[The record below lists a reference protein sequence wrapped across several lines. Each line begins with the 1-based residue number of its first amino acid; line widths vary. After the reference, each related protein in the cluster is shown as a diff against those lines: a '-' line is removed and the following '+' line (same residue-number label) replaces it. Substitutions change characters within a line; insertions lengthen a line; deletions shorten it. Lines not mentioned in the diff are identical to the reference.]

1 MLPGM
6 GQNLDTFIAKW
17 AAAGAAE
24 RANKDMFLTELCG
37 VLGVAPPNPAMSDA
51 ERDTYVFEREARL
64 AHEGGEATI
73 GRIDLYKQGC
83 FILEAKQASGE
94 GSSKLGK
101 AKRGTPAWNILMKE
115 AYGQALGY
123 ARSFDRPEPFIIVC
137 DIGHCFDLYATFDG
151 TSNYRPF
158 PNAQASRIF
167 LRDLT
172 KHADTLRRVFEEPL
186 DLDPSRHSMKV
197 TREVA
202 AHLAALA
209 KKLEDDGNNQELVAQ
224 FLMRCLFTMFAEDV
238 GLLPEGIFTK
248 ALKEQWLPNPTAFPG
263 GVASLWRTMNEGGEV
278 FGVVG
283 KILRFNGGLFA
294 SPKALALDKKALALL
309 LQAAECNWADV
320 EPAIFGTLLERA
332 LGPEERRAFGAH
344 FTPRAYVERLVRP
357 TIEEPLRAD
366 WDVVQAHVR
375 QIVVTAEHAKTDKAS
390 KDKLKEA
397 VAVVREFHQKLCHT
411 RVLDPACGSGNFLY
425 VTLDLFKR
433 LEGEVLVL
441 LESLGETQTMLHM
454 ESVRVTP
461 AQFHGIEIKRW
472 GKEIAELVLWIGY
485 LQWHFRTYGKT
496 IRPEEPI
503 LRDYK
508 NIECRDAVLA
518 YDGER
523 EPMCDEK
530 GEPVTH
536 WDGESMK
543 ANPVTGEQVPDE
555 SKRVPVYSYKNPRK
569 AEWPEADFI
578 VGNPPFIGNK
588 LMRSALGDGYVE
600 PLRAIHEDMPETADF
615 VMYWWNMA
623 AHRVR
628 VGKAR
633 RFGFITTNSITQT
646 FNRRVLQA
654 HLETEAPLSLV
665 FAIPDHPWVDSGTG
679 AAVRIAMTVAQ
690 AGASAGV
697 LQRVVRETEGDDEVV
712 EVDLV
717 GRSGRIHPD
726 LSIGADVGSARPL
739 RANAEL
745 SFQGV
750 IPLGEGFRLSR
761 HDLSAK
767 GFDPHGDLPR
777 VVRPMVIGRDI
788 AQRPEERWV
797 IDFFGLSE
805 AEAEKQYPSLFQHL
819 LVHVK
824 PERDLN
830 RRDTRRKN
838 WWLFGENAPKMRRAL
853 SGLGRFI
860 ATIETSRH
868 KPFVFLDARY
878 LADHKVYAVA
888 SDDACILGVLSSKV
902 HGIWALAAGGHLGVG
917 NDPTW
922 TNTTCFLPFA
932 FPSTG
937 ATQSKGIEALAESLD
952 AHRKRQQATHPDL
965 TITGMYNVLEK
976 LRSGEALTA
985 KDKVIHEHGL
995 VSVLKKLHDDL
1006 DAAVFDAYG
1015 WPRDLTDEQILE
1027 RLVALNAE
1035 RAAEE
1040 KRGLVRWLRPEFQ
1053 NPTGA
1058 KAATQERLA
1067 ATDEPEEA
1075 AAQPAAAAPWPKKL
1089 ADQIG
1094 AIRDLVT
1101 KAPAAWSVEQV
1112 AGAFRG
1118 ASRADVEEVLDS
1130 LAALGILAG
1139 YEDGG
1144 GRRWKLTRA
1153 TA

>member
-115 AYGQALGY
+115 AFGQALGY
-123 ARSFDRPEPFIIVC
+123 ARSFDRPEPFIIIC

-151 TSNYRPF
+151 TWNYRPF

-167 LRDLT
+167 LRDLAGR
-172 KHADTLRRVFEEPL
+172 ADTLRRVFEEPL
-186 DLDPSRHSMKV
+186 ALDPSRQSMKV

-209 KKLEDDGNNQELVAQ
+209 RKLDEDGHDQELVAQ

-248 ALKEQWLPNPTAFPG
+248 ALKEQWLPNPAAFPG

-294 SPKALALDKKALALL
+294 SPKALTLDKAALALL
-309 LQAAECNWADV
+309 LQAATCNWADV

-332 LGPEERRAFGAH
+332 LDPKERHALGAH

-375 QIVVTAEHAKTDKAS
+375 QIVVASEHAKTAKAS

-397 VAVVREFHQKLCHT
+397 VAVVREFHQELCHT

-433 LEGEVLVL
+433 LEGEVLGL
-441 LESLGETQTMLHM
+441 LESLGERQTLLHM

-472 GKEIAELVLWIGY
+472 AKEIAELVLWIGY
-485 LQWHFRTYGKT
+485 LQWHFRMYGKS
-496 IRPEEPI
+496 IPVPEPV
-503 LRDYK
+503 LCDYK

-518 YDGER
+518 YDGEPELVR
-523 EPMCDEK
+523 DEK
-530 GEPVTH
+530 GKPVTR

-543 ANPVTGEQVPDE
+543 TSPTTGEEIPDE
-555 SKRVPVYSYKNPRK
+555 SKRMEVYKYRNARK
-569 AEWPEADFI
+569 AEWPEVDFI

-588 LMRSALGDGYVE
+588 RMKRTLGEGYVE
-600 PLRAIHEDMPETADF
+600 SLRTIYPDVPEAADY
-615 VMYWWNMA
+615 VMYWWQRA
-623 AHRVR
+623 AAMVEDR
-628 VGKAR
+628 GAR
-633 RFGFITTNSITQT
+633 RFGLITTNSITQS
-646 FNRRVLQA
+646 FNRRVVERN
-654 HLETEAPLSLV
+654 LEAGQLGLA
-665 FAIPDHPWVDSGTG
+665 FAIPDHPWTDSETG
-679 AAVRIAMTVAQ
+679 AAVRIAMTVGETPARDGCV
-690 AGASAGV
+690 AVVVHEATCEDGSV
-697 LQRVVRETEGDDEVV
+697 DVTLDQRLGT
-712 EVDLV
+712 
-717 GRSGRIHPD
+717 IH
-726 LSIGADVGSARPL
+726 A
-739 RANAEL
+739 
-745 SFQGV
+745 
-750 IPLGEGFRLSR
+750 
-761 HDLSAK
+761 DLSAGLDVLAAK
-767 GFDPHGDLPR
+767 PLQANAGIAFTGMYPLGQGFVVLPEDVEAATGGSKNEKAPLRPFYIAKDLTQ
-777 VVRPMVIGRDI
+777 RDRK
-788 AQRPEERWV
+788 ALV
-797 IDFFGLSE
+797 IDFFPRPQDE
-805 AEAEKQYPSLFQHL
+805 CRREFPNLFQWVL
-819 LVHVK
+819 TRVK
-824 PERDLN
+824 PQRDQDPVEER
-830 RRDTRRKN
+830 RRN
-838 WWLFGENAPKMRRAL
+838 WWLFTRPVPPLREAL
-853 SGLGRFI
+853 RGIGRYVLIPRTAKRFTFQFRPSE
-860 ATIETSRH
+860 AVPDTS
-868 KPFVFLDARY
+868 V
-878 LADHKVYAVA
+878 VAVA
-888 SDDACILGVLSSKV
+888 VDDPAVLGVLSSRIHQV
-902 HGIWALAAGGHLGVG
+902 WALRSGGTLEDRPRYQHQS
-917 NDPTW
+917 T
-922 TNTTCFLPFA
+922 FLPFP
-932 FPSTG
+932 FPVVT
-937 ATQSKGIEALAESLD
+937 KPEEVRIRALAEELD
-952 AHRKRQQATHPDL
+952 AHRKQQQAAHPDL

-985 KDKVIHEHGL
+985 KDKVIHEQGL

-1015 WPRDLTDEQILE
+1015 WPHDLTDEQILE

-1053 NPTGA
+1053 NPSGA

-1075 AAQPAAAAPWPKKL
+1075 APQPAAAAPWPKKL

-1112 AGAFRG
+1112 AGAFKG
-1118 ASRADVEEVLDS
+1118 ANRDDVEEVLDS

-1139 YEDGG
+1139 YESDGA
-1144 GRRWKLTRA
+1144 RRWKLTRA